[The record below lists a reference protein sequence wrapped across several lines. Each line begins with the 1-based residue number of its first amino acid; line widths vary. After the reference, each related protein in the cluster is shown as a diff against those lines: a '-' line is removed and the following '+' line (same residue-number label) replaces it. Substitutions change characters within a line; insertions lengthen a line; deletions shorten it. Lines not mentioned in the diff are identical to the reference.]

1 MTAIYKFILAL
12 ITNLSSKTFHFRVI
26 CEKLNRNW
34 QLIAIVFSQIN
45 RKWQVLEL
53 KFVISANIN
62 LYIAVIL
69 SPKTSLYDL
78 QKRRYDFRCFAISRA
93 KKSCDTMMFPQ
104 GWQNYPK
111 LIFRVTQHSKGKET
125 VF

>member
-26 CEKLNRNW
+26 CQKLNRNW
-34 QLIAIVFSQIN
+34 QLIAIGFSQIN
-45 RKWQVLEL
+45 RKWKVLEL

-69 SPKTSLYDL
+69 SPRTSLYDL

-93 KKSCDTMMFPQ
+93 KKSCDTVMFPQ
-104 GWQNYPK
+104 GWQNPAK
-111 LIFRVTQHSKGKET
+111 LTFRVTQHSKGKET